1 LKREYSFEILIEND
15 GINILIQGIEKTLT
29 KFLVIILAGTPNIT
43 GGFVSAFHIT
53 RNAKLFK

>member
-29 KFLVIILAGTPNIT
+29 KFLVIMLVATPT
-43 GGFVSAFHIT
+43 SQEVS
-53 RNAKLFK
+53 